1 MGKKRCHFPLFWDK
15 RLEIKEYNYESQFR
29 RSGDLEPERY
39 PMEFEE
45 MPQTISHRFRTAY
58 VNPRLDE
65 AVQELFFV
73 GCQVKIDTL
82 LNAVQLYPSQRA
94 KIPKFIKLF

>member
-1 MGKKRCHFPLFWDK
+1 LGKKRCHFPLFWDK
-15 RLEIKEYNYESQFR
+15 RLEIKEYYYESQFR

-45 MPQTISHRFRTAY
+45 MPQAVSYHFRTAY
-58 VNPRLDE
+58 VNPLLDE
-65 AVQELFFV
+65 AVQELSFV
-73 GCQVKIDTL
+73 GCQVKIETF
-82 LNAVQLYPSQRA
+82 LNVGQLYPYGA

>member
-1 MGKKRCHFPLFWDK
+1 SR
-15 RLEIKEYNYESQFR
+15 FR
-29 RSGDLEPERY
+29 RSGDFEPERY

-45 MPQTISHRFRTAY
+45 MPQAVSYHFRTAY

-65 AVQELFFV
+65 AVQELFLV

-82 LNAVQLYPSQRA
+82 LNVSQFSSLYRA